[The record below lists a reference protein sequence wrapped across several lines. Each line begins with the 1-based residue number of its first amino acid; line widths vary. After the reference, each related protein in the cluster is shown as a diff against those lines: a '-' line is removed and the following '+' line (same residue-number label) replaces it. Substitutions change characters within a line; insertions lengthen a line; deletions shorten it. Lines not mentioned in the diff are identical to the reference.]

1 MMVDDRK
8 AALIR
13 MKRLALA
20 LLAFA
25 AVLYVGGTVLA
36 PRVPEWAGALGYV
49 VAFAEAA
56 MVGAIADWFAVVA
69 LFRHPLGL
77 PIPHTA
83 IIPNNK
89 TRIGANLAGFIC
101 NNFLSTEQVLA
112 KLRSVDPAG
121 RLAAWLTQPA
131 NAQAVGRHLVTAV
144 RYGLGALD
152 DDRVRQ
158 FIRRTAMTG
167 LQRIDIARLAG
178 QLLDVLTAR
187 KRHQAL
193 LDEVLAQVAKL
204 LDNDEVRNHIT
215 ELIAG
220 EVKLLRYVGLD
231 AVAAKMATRKI
242 VATIG
247 RAIGEM
253 GEDAGHPL
261 RLRFDAFMVEFVDR
275 LKDDPEF
282 REKGE
287 AIKAELMGH
296 PALGDYLHGLWTQ
309 MLAWLHD
316 DLEQDESSIRRR
328 ITEAAA
334 TLGEKLRQDAAMQSW
349 INAQLVAAAP
359 ALIDRYREDI
369 RLYIVARVDA
379 WNTEAMTDE
388 LERNIG
394 RDLQFIRING
404 TLVGGLAG
412 LVIHAVTQW
421 LQAV

>member
-1 MMVDDRK
+1 M
-8 AALIR
+8 
-13 MKRLALA
+13 
-20 LLAFA
+20 
-25 AVLYVGGTVLA
+25 VGGL
-36 PRVPEWAGALGYV
+36 
-49 VAFAEAA
+49 
-56 MVGAIADWFAVVA
+56 ADWFAVTA

-89 TRIGANLAGFIC
+89 TRIGSNLAGFIC

-121 RLAAWLTQPA
+121 RLAGWLSQPA

-152 DDRVRQ
+152 DERVRV
-158 FIRRTAMTG
+158 FIRRTTMAG
-167 LQRIDIARLAG
+167 LRRIDISRLTG
-178 QLLDVLTAR
+178 RLLDVLTAR
-187 KRHQAL
+187 KRHQVL

-204 LDNDEVRNHIT
+204 LDNDEVKNHIT

-231 AVAAKMATRKI
+231 AVAARMATRKI
-242 VATIG
+242 VATIV

-253 GEDAGHPL
+253 GEDENHPL
-261 RLRFDAFMVEFVDR
+261 RLRFDAFMVSFVQR

-287 AIKAELMGH
+287 SIKAELMAH
-296 PALGDYLHGLWTQ
+296 PALADYLHGVWGQL
-309 MLAWLHD
+309 LSWLHGDLARD
-316 DLEQDESSIRRR
+316 DSSIRRR

-334 TLGEKLRQDAAMQSW
+334 MLGDKLRQDAPMQEW
-349 INAQLVAAAP
+349 INAQLYAAAP

-412 LVIHAVTQW
+412 LLIHAVTQW
-421 LQAV
+421 LQAM